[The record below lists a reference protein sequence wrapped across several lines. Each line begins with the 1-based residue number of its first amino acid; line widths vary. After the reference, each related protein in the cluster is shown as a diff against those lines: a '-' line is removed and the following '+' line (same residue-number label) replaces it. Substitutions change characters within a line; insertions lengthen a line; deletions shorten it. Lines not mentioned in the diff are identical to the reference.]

1 MIRLTFHLFF
11 DYPRITLDKISNQ
24 FILVIV
30 YWYINFRFI
39 NHQRT
44 SNNNTIGG
52 YMARLKQAKVTLQ
65 ESYDVFNQAVEKK
78 LPVLSLSNSDSI
90 KNLLDIVIRRE
101 SIAVTKKTSFP
112 NKLSADLRKKLA
124 DVLLLLDKVDIEII
138 KANAKSPSIDK
149 VKN

>member
-1 MIRLTFHLFF
+1 
-11 DYPRITLDKISNQ
+11 
-24 FILVIV
+24 
-30 YWYINFRFI
+30 
-39 NHQRT
+39 
-44 SNNNTIGG
+44 
-52 YMARLKQAKVTLQ
+52 MARLKQAKVALQ
-65 ESYDVFNQAVEKK
+65 EAYDVFNQAVEKQ
-78 LPVLSLSNSDSI
+78 LPALSLSNNNSI

-124 DVLLLLDKVDIEII
+124 DVLLLIDKVDIEII

>member
-1 MIRLTFHLFF
+1 
-11 DYPRITLDKISNQ
+11 
-24 FILVIV
+24 
-30 YWYINFRFI
+30 
-39 NHQRT
+39 
-44 SNNNTIGG
+44 
-52 YMARLKQAKVTLQ
+52 MARLKQAKVTLQ

>member
-1 MIRLTFHLFF
+1 MKPRSDLFF
-11 DYPRITLDKISNQ
+11 NYSRITLDKVSNL
-24 FILVIV
+24 FIVVIA
-30 YWYINFRFI
+30 YWYIKFRFI
-39 NHQRT
+39 KHQRA
-44 SNNNTIGG
+44 SNNNKIGG
-52 YMARLKQAKVTLQ
+52 YMARLKQAKEALK

-78 LPVLSLSNSDSI
+78 LPELSLSNHDSI

-101 SIAVTKKTSFP
+101 SISVTKKTSFP

-124 DVLLLLDKVDIEII
+124 DVLLLIDKVDIEII